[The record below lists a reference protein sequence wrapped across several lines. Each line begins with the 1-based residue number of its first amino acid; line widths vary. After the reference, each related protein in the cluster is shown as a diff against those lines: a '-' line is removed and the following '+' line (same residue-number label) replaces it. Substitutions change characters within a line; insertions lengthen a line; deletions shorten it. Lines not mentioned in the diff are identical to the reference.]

1 MGNSNTMWNPALETM
16 SREYFREYQ
25 LNRLQAQIRHAK
37 DNTAFYKEKLSDI
50 QPDKITTMEMVTTI
64 PTTTKSELRE
74 AQHMGDG
81 LYGNLLADDTESI
94 ISYHQTSGTT
104 GPPIRQSDSLRDWEW
119 WTDCW
124 ATVLWAHGVRP
135 DDRVFFPFSYGVFVA
150 FWAAHSAAKRIGAQ
164 VIPGGGMSSV
174 QRVEKIADLDPT
186 VVAMTPTYAFRLAE
200 VAEQEGIDLR
210 GSEVAIIICAGEPGA
225 SVASTKAAL
234 EDLWGAE
241 VYDHAGATEAGA
253 WGFSCSSDDLGL
265 HVNEARFLVEVL
277 GPDDEPVS
285 PGDVGRLVV
294 TPLNRYAQPY
304 VRFELNDRVR
314 LSEKNGCDCG
324 RAYRFVD
331 GGVLGRRDEFK
342 TVNGTLLS
350 PRTVEDIVHGFD
362 TVLNEFHVRIEDHP
376 KKDLDTVSV
385 DVEADQNHDYNN
397 QRIRKQLRKELR
409 RHTHL
414 NFTVN
419 VLQSGTLDRNTLKSN
434 RFSDLRQRR
443 AQYRQ

>member
-1 MGNSNTMWNPALETM
+1 MWNPALETM
-16 SREYFREYQ
+16 SREDCREYQ
-25 LNRLQAQIRHAK
+25 LNRLQEQLQHAK
-37 DNTAFYKEKLSDI
+37 DNTEFYNEKLSDI
-50 QPDKITTMEMVTTI
+50 RPENITTMEMVTTI
-64 PTTTKSELRE
+64 PTTTKSEIRN
-74 AQHMGDG
+74 AQQLGDG
-81 LYGNLLADDTESI
+81 LYGNLLAVDTEAI

-104 GPPIRQSDSLRDWEW
+104 GSPIRQSDSLRDWEW

-135 DDRVFFPFSYGVFVA
+135 EDTVFFPFSYGVFVA

-174 QRVEKIADLDPT
+174 QRVEKIADLNPT
-186 VVAMTPTYAFRLAE
+186 VVTLTPTYAFRLAE
-200 VAEQEGIDLR
+200 VAAQEGIDLR
-210 GSEVAIIICAGEPGA
+210 ASAVDTIICAGEPGA
-225 SVASTKAAL
+225 SVASTKKAL
-234 EDLWGAE
+234 EDLWGAQ

-285 PGDVGRLVV
+285 PGSLGRLVV

-304 VRFELNDRVR
+304 VRFELSDRVR
-314 LSEKNGCDCG
+314 LSEKNECECG
-324 RAYRFVD
+324 RRYRFVA
-331 GGVLGRRDEFK
+331 GGVLGREDEFK

-362 TVLNEFHVRIEDHP
+362 GILNEFHVQIKDHP
-376 KKDLDTVSV
+376 EKDLDTIAIA
-385 DVEADQNHDYNN
+385 VESDQNHDYST
-397 QRIRKQLRKELR
+397 QRISRQLRKELR

-414 NFTVN
+414 TFTVN
-419 VLQSGTLDRNTLKSN
+419 VRQSGTLDRNTHKSN